1 MKIMVS
7 ACLAG
12 ENCKYNGGNN
22 RNEKVLR
29 LMADNQAITVCPEQ
43 MGGLPTPRVPSEI
56 KDGLVT
62 AKDGRIVDAEFRAGA
77 VKCLEIAGRWQP
89 DLVVLQSRSPSC
101 GVKQRYDGTF
111 TGRLV
116 DQAGVTARLLMEN
129 GFRCLDVEDLVTI
142 HGDFLIR
149 KLSIEESDLLKDFLY
164 EAIFI
169 PEGVEAPARDIV
181 ERPELRIYYD
191 DFGSRPGD
199 QCFAAETEGNV
210 VGAVWTRIMND
221 YGHVDDETPSFAISL
236 LPDFRNKGIGTRLMR
251 EMLSLLK
258 ECGYKQASLAV
269 QKAKQVMRYWL
280 FYKMNK
286 KARLILLTAFVLLL
300 TACSSGGQAM
310 DEEDMVRSYTMISQD
325 QAKEMMEKEDGH
337 IIIDVRRVDE
347 FETGHI
353 PGAVC
358 IPNES
363 IGTEQPEEL
372 PDLDQIILVYCRSG
386 NRSKQAA
393 QKLFDM
399 GYTNVYEF
407 GGIIDWTGEIE

>member
-29 LMADNQAITVCPEQ
+29 LMADNEAITVCPEEL
-43 MGGLPTPRVPSEI
+43 GGLPTPRVPSEI

-199 QCFAAETEGNV
+199 HCFAAETEGNV

-269 QKAKQVMRYWL
+269 QKANYAVRM
-280 FYKMNK
+280 YKEVG
-286 KARLILLTAFVLLL
+286 F
-300 TACSSGGQAM
+300 
-310 DEEDMVRSYTMISQD
+310 E
-325 QAKEMMEKEDGH
+325 
-337 IIIDVRRVDE
+337 IIDENEEE
-347 FETGHI
+347 FI
-353 PGAVC
+353 MVC
-358 IPNES
+358 R
-363 IGTEQPEEL
+363 L
-372 PDLDQIILVYCRSG
+372 
-386 NRSKQAA
+386 
-393 QKLFDM
+393 
-399 GYTNVYEF
+399 
-407 GGIIDWTGEIE
+407 

>member
-29 LMADNQAITVCPEQ
+29 LMADNEAITVCPEEL
-43 MGGLPTPRVPSEI
+43 GGLPTPRVPSEI

-77 VKCLEIAGRWQP
+77 VKCLEIAGRKQP

-116 DQAGVTARLLMEN
+116 DQAGVTARLLMDN
-129 GFRCLDVEDLVTI
+129 GFRCLDVEDLITI
-142 HGDFLIR
+142 HRGFLIR
-149 KLSIEESDLLKDFLY
+149 KLYSGESDLLKEFLY
-164 EAIFI
+164 QAIFI
-169 PEGVEAPARDIV
+169 PQGAEAPARDIV

-199 QCFAAETEGNV
+199 HCLAAETAGRV

-221 YGHVDDETPSFAISL
+221 YGHVDDETLSFAISML
-236 LPDFRNKGIGTRLMR
+236 AEYRNKGIGTRLMR

-269 QKAKQVMRYWL
+269 QKANY
-280 FYKMNK
+280 
-286 KARLILLTAFVLLL
+286 A
-300 TACSSGGQAM
+300 
-310 DEEDMVRSYTMISQD
+310 VRMY
-325 QAKEMMEKEDGH
+325 EKVG
-337 IIIDVRRVDE
+337 
-347 FETGHI
+347 FETI
-353 PGAVC
+353 DENEEEFIMVC
-358 IPNES
+358 
-363 IGTEQPEEL
+363 
-372 PDLDQIILVYCRSG
+372 
-386 NRSKQAA
+386 
-393 QKLFDM
+393 KL
-399 GYTNVYEF
+399 
-407 GGIIDWTGEIE
+407 